1 MSASF
6 REKGILV
13 TGAGRGIGKRLAIGF
28 AQAGGRVGLLSRSKA
43 ELDLCDLEIEHA
55 GGTALRIRAD
65 VTDYEQ
71 MVAAVD
77 RMRVTYGGVH
87 VLICAAGTPGP
98 IGPFL
103 ESSPKAWAD
112 TLQTNLL
119 GFVNAARAVLPWMIE
134 HRTGKILVLVGDGAA
149 GPRPGFAALAASKAA
164 AVRLAETLAEEVR
177 DHNIQV
183 NALDPGETYTHF
195 TDEIL
200 RAGERAGWREQE
212 AAERVR
218 RTGGTSAARQ
228 IELACFLASEESN
241 HVSGRLISIHDDWN
255 KLRHAQLDADQY
267 TLRRALRAARLAL
280 K

>member
-1 MSASF
+1 MSVSF

-13 TGAGRGIGKRLAIGF
+13 TGAGRGLGKRLAIGF

-43 ELDLCDLEIEHA
+43 ELDLCDLEIEH
-55 GGTALRIRAD
+55 GGGIALRIRAD

-71 MVAAVD
+71 MAAAAD

-87 VLICAAGTPGP
+87 VLVCAAGIPGP

-103 ESSPKAWAD
+103 DSSPKAWAD

-119 GFVNAARAVLPWMIE
+119 GFVNAARAVLPWMIG
-134 HRTGKILVLVGDGAA
+134 HRTGKILVLAGDGAA
-149 GPRPGFAALAASKAA
+149 SPRPNFAPLAAAKAAL
-164 AVRLAETLAEEVR
+164 VRVVETLAEEVR

-218 RTGGTSAARQ
+218 RTGGTPAAKQ

-241 HVSGRLISIHDDWN
+241 HISGRLIAVQDDWK
-255 KLRHAQLDADQY
+255 KLRSTQLDSDQY
-267 TLRRALRAARLAL
+267 TLRRAQRTPKPALR
-280 K
+280 

>member
-1 MSASF
+1 MSF

-28 AQAGGRVGLLSRSKA
+28 AQAGGRVGLLDRSKA
-43 ELDLCDLEIEHA
+43 ELDLCDLEIEH
-55 GGTALRIRAD
+55 GGGIALRIRAD

-71 MVAAVD
+71 MLAAAD
-77 RMRVTYGGVH
+77 RMKVTYGGVH

-134 HRTGKILVLVGDGAA
+134 HRTGKIVVLAGDGAA
-149 GPRPGFAALAASKAA
+149 GPRPNLAPLAASKAA
-164 AVRLAETLAEEVR
+164 VVRLVETLAEEVR

-183 NALDPGETYTHF
+183 NAMDPGETYTHF

-218 RTGGTSAARQ
+218 RTGGTPAARQ
-228 IELACFLASEESN
+228 IELACFLASEEAN
-241 HVSGRLISIHDDWN
+241 HISGRLISVHDDWN
-255 KLRHAQLDADQY
+255 RLRRAHLDADQF
-267 TLRRALRAARLAL
+267 TLRRALRAAKPAHR
-280 K
+280 